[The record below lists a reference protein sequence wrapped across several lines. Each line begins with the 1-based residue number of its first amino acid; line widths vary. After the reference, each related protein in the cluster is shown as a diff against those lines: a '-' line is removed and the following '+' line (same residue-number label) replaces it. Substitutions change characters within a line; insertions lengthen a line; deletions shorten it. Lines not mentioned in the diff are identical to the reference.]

1 MAASV
6 PRRAKPGGRLKAR
19 PHKNVSP
26 PLERERDRLDIAII
40 ARNAKRLHRE
50 ALDTLEYQ
58 RVR

>member
-1 MAASV
+1 M
-6 PRRAKPGGRLKAR
+6 PRRAKPGGRLESQT
-19 PHKNVSP
+19 PKNLSP
-26 PLERERDRLDIAII
+26 AFKRERDRLDIAII